1 MTLDPGSRNPHPLPT
16 YGTYFRQDLRHP
28 AGRRV
33 SKAAGSREPA
43 YLRVTRYRDLGDG
56 RRHMATGMHGSEPA
70 EDIVVDTLRST
81 RYHVSPSRGDCRD
94 ACAIRSV
101 CNLTNKCEIKMVYN
115 MPSRMA
121 NTIGQ
126 LFSYVTQENWFIPS
140 NEGFKYT

>member
-1 MTLDPGSRNPHPLPT
+1 MAISTHPLIRDFCPDPGSRNPHPLPT

-28 AGRRV
+28 AGRRI

-70 EDIVVDTLRST
+70 EDIVVDALRST

-94 ACAIRSV
+94 ACAIRSDLQACIGKSV
-101 CNLTNKCEIKMVYN
+101 GGRNKKGRVK
-115 MPSRMA
+115 
-121 NTIGQ
+121 GQ
-126 LFSYVTQENWFIPS
+126 MIINDTGRWRD
-140 NEGFKYT
+140 